1 MDDNFETDQM
11 FSLGELEDL
20 INQEMGELCMITN
33 AVDQNKYKNDNQQK
47 PSNDLKFK
55 NKSSAKKIDSSN
67 KENIAVK
74 MQPNQKY
81 GYSNKLSNI
90 PTSSAK
96 KHSSVNK
103 TPTKN
108 SFVKNPP
115 NFSSNSHNSTKK
127 DLDKPKDQLKTPY
140 QQSAFTGRTANS
152 LKCPEDQES
161 FYNLNLSQF
170 QSNTDFPLGKAQKFQ
185 ENNTS
190 FKKKESEDEDDLF
203 SRLNKISQIN
213 SVSVEETD
221 EKTHDD
227 ETYTKLKNM
236 IDSTRENQAK
246 NQTKKSIIKNTSE
259 RKISHGEH
267 FIKKNTER
275 HIKQREKER
284 EKNLNSDSDTKFLSD
299 VKTSKRKPSSTAQ
312 RDEKP
317 SSTAQRN
324 EEGSQSR
331 RSLLKDNTA
340 AKYGSIK
347 YLREVNK
354 NKPKVL
360 LVNTQ
365 NKKKLHKPQA
375 KSKQI
380 DIECDLEVDE
390 SYQQDNLQTEED
402 EYIQEIEKPIQNV
415 SEIEIK
421 QDTYTS
427 EKSYLTENSYEEDL
441 DDQLMNRQN
450 YATYSSRVQ
459 EQELINFQEQESK
472 IQEAEDFLR
481 SKLMAMKNK
490 EPKNFVEKNKRNI
503 TPKKSSTSIVNS
515 KNNIYNSYN
524 DSQVIKSKS
533 PIKWEPRVHRKKA
546 EVEEHSFRPML
557 SKNSMMIAENLPNNK
572 ERLYKCK
579 KNNSSDKK
587 HQQENTEDCTFKPKI
602 NNMSKYIDRK
612 VNDDD
617 KSRCDQLH
625 QMKDYYDARKQ
636 LRLEQKK
643 YNEEIEMQNCTFKP
657 TKTKPSNYQA
667 HFVVGSDIASRT
679 EQWQK
684 KKEEKIL
691 MAKKFKE
698 EVENDNSYVPKTNK
712 NYDTNNQQDYYSS
725 TFMQQG
731 LMEHF
736 QRIEKAKKEKEDKE
750 NRLLGKKRNN
760 GNACNIT
767 PSKASNTGRT
777 TTQSQRGFNNS
788 NTHYNDS
795 RVELNVET
803 VRRLQYEFN
812 NAQM

>member
-1 MDDNFETDQM
+1 MDDDFETDQM

-20 INQEMGELCMITN
+20 INQEMGELNMLTN

-55 NKSSAKKIDSSN
+55 NKSSAKKTDSSN

-81 GYSNKLSNI
+81 GYSNNLTNI
-90 PTSSAK
+90 PTTSAK
-96 KHSSVNK
+96 KFASVNK

-115 NFSSNSHNSTKK
+115 NFSSNNKNSTKK
-127 DLDKPKDQLKTPY
+127 DSDKPKDQLKSPY
-140 QQSAFTGRTANS
+140 QQSAITGRTANS
-152 LKCPEDQES
+152 LKCLEDQES

-190 FKKKESEDEDDLF
+190 YKKKESDDEDDLF

-221 EKTHDD
+221 EKTNHD
-227 ETYTKLKNM
+227 ETYNKLKNM
-236 IDSTRENQAK
+236 IDSHKENQAK
-246 NQTKKSIIKNTSE
+246 NQPKKSIVKDTSQK
-259 RKISHGEH
+259 KINHGEN
-267 FIKKNTER
+267 FKKKNT
-275 HIKQREKER
+275 QREKS
-284 EKNLNSDSDTKFLSD
+284 LSDSDTKFMSN
-299 VKTSKRKPSSTAQ
+299 VKTSKRKPSITAQ
-312 RDEKP
+312 RNEKS

-324 EEGSQSR
+324 EDGSQSR
-331 RSLLKDNTA
+331 RSVVKDNTA

-347 YLREVNK
+347 YLREVKK
-354 NKPKVL
+354 NQPKVL
-360 LVNTQ
+360 LVN
-365 NKKKLHKPQA
+365 KKKLLKPQV

-390 SYQQDNLQTEED
+390 SYQQDYLQTEED
-402 EYIQEIEKPIQNV
+402 QYIQEIEKPNQNV

-421 QDTYTS
+421 HDTYTS
-427 EKSYLTENSYEEDL
+427 EKSYLTENSYDEDL
-441 DDQLMNRQN
+441 EDQSMNRQN
-450 YATYSSRVQ
+450 YATYSHRVQ

-472 IQEAEDFLR
+472 IQDAEDFLK
-481 SKLMAMKNK
+481 SKLMAMKKK
-490 EPKNFVEKNKRNI
+490 EPKNFLEKNKRNI
-503 TPKKSSTSIVNS
+503 TPKKSSISMVNS
-515 KNNIYNSYN
+515 KN
-524 DSQVIKSKS
+524 DSQLMKSKS
-533 PIKWEPRVHRKKA
+533 PIKWEPRVHKKKV

-557 SKNSMMIAENLPNNK
+557 SKNSMMIAENLPNNR
-572 ERLYKCK
+572 ERLYQCK
-579 KNNSSDKK
+579 KNNSSGKK
-587 HQQENTEDCTFKPKI
+587 HQQEITEDCTFQPKI

-617 KSRCDQLH
+617 KSRCEQLH
-625 QMKDYYDARKQ
+625 QMKDYYNARKD

-657 TKTKPSNYQA
+657 IQTKQANYQA
-667 HFVVGSDIASRT
+667 HYSVGSDIASRT
-679 EQWQK
+679 QQWQK

-698 EVENDNSYVPKTNK
+698 ETENDNSYAPKTNK
-712 NYDTNNQQDYYSS
+712 NYEKNNELDYYSS
-725 TFMQQG
+725 SFMQQG

-760 GNACNIT
+760 GNASNIT

-777 TTQSQRGFNNS
+777 TTQSQRGNNNS
-788 NTHYNDS
+788 SMHYNDS
-795 RVELNVET
+795 KVELNVET